1 MRKGLNGGL
10 LVGAFALATAAQGC
24 ASKTCSTVGCFD
36 QFTATVQRA
45 DGSFPTGAHRIDVVA
60 DGVSLSC
67 TFNFPIETLPGGGAA
82 VPSCA
87 TGLTAFVGPATVCMH
102 TTGNGGSTYR
112 CDPIPGQYVESI
124 ALAGTPAQLHASQ
137 SVDGASLLEVD
148 AAPSY
153 QDVQPNGPECGTVCR
168 QASASWTL
176 N

>member
-1 MRKGLNGGL
+1 MRNGLNGGL
-10 LVGAFALATAAQGC
+10 LVGALAFAAAAPAC

-36 QFTATVQRA
+36 QFTAKVQRA
-45 DGSFPTGAHRIDVVA
+45 DGSFPSGAHRIDVVA

-67 TFNFPIETLPGGGAA
+67 TFDFPIEALPGGGAA
-82 VPSCA
+82 APTCSS
-87 TGLTAFVGPATVCMH
+87 GLTAFVGPATVC
-102 TTGNGGSTYR
+102 TQATVSGGSTYT

-137 SVDGASLLEVD
+137 SVDGASILDVV